1 MGLAAKGRQG
11 QWASNN
17 KVEAAVIQNFVKG
30 IVFGGVV
37 AGLGLGVVSE
47 LAPKVGGIA
56 SNEAAAPMEQPEVA
70 APAEVTVPKVTQAP
84 PVTEPAPAVVPAPSA
99 EPAPV
104 VVPEPAPQVAA
115 KAAPS
120 ETPAPE
126 AVVPAPEVK
135 AEAQAPTPA
144 APVMPPEVASEAP
157 LGLNA
162 PTEGPAPDILTQS
175 DPAAL
180 PGSPDAL
187 PDAAAGDALPS
198 LATAPPEPPAPEE
211 PLLAPAPA
219 PASPAPAQIVLD
231 PPVQSPLPEVTEPPQ
246 VMAPPVAE
254 TLAPAT
260 GLPKT
265 VDGVKTGRLPSI
277 GAAPAAETQ
286 AAPAEDATPLTKF
299 ARSFSN
305 DAGKPLFAVVLQD
318 TGAADL
324 DRAALAALPFAITFA
339 LDPLDPTAA
348 EAERIYRAGG
358 QEVVMLASGIP
369 KGANAGDLEQSFQAN
384 VAVLPEAV
392 AVMDIGAG
400 GFQDNRPLATQV
412 VPLIAE
418 QGRGLLT
425 FDKGLN
431 AADQVA
437 RRDGVP
443 AARIFRELDAAGEDT
458 PLIRRYLDRAAFKAA
473 QEGRV
478 VVLGTTRP
486 ETIAALMAWSVE
498 GRGASV
504 ALAPLT
510 AVLTK

>member
-11 QWASNN
+11 QVTSNN

-37 AGLGLGVVSE
+37 AGLGLGVASE
-47 LAPKVGGIA
+47 LAPKAGAPV
-56 SNEAAAPMEQPEVA
+56 SNQAAAPLVQSED
-70 APAEVTVPKVTQAP
+70 
-84 PVTEPAPAVVPAPSA
+84 PAPAPVASA
-99 EPAPV
+99 EPVAPV
-104 VVPEPAPQVAA
+104 APEVP
-115 KAAPS
+115 KAATAALP
-120 ETPAPE
+120 EAVQPAPE
-126 AVVPAPEVK
+126 AVASPEPASPGSANAEAVTPPVASAEVPQPEVVTPV
-135 AEAQAPTPA
+135 APALPEAVPT
-144 APVMPPEVASEAP
+144 PPEVASDAPAAPAAP
-157 LGLNA
+157 LEGTA
-162 PTEGPAPDILTQS
+162 PEILPKN

-180 PGSPDAL
+180 PAAPDAL
-187 PDAAAGDALPS
+187 PAAMGVDAAP
-198 LATAPPEPPAPEE
+198 LAEAPPAPKEPQE

-219 PASPAPAQIVLD
+219 PVAPAPAQIVMD
-231 PPVQSPLPEVTEPPQ
+231 PPVVVELPKVI
-246 VMAPPVAE
+246 APPAAAA
-254 TLAPAT
+254 LAPAT

-265 VDGVKTGRLPSI
+265 VDGVTTGRLPSI
-277 GAAPAAETQ
+277 GVAPAAE
-286 AAPAEDATPLTKF
+286 AEAEVAPVVDATPLTKF
-299 ARSFSN
+299 ARTFSN
-305 DAGKPLFAVVLQD
+305 DTGKPLFAVVLQD
-318 TGAADL
+318 SGAADL
-324 DRAALAALPFAITFA
+324 DRASLAALPFAITFA

-348 EAERIYRAGG
+348 AAEKIYRAGG

-369 KGANAGDLEQSFQAN
+369 KGANASDLEQSFQAN
-384 VAVLPEAV
+384 NEVLPETV
-392 AVMDIGAG
+392 AVMDIGDG
-400 GFQDNRPLATQV
+400 GFQDNRPLSTQV

-431 AADQVA
+431 AADQIA

-443 AARIFRELDAAGEDT
+443 AAVIFRELDAGGEDA

-486 ETIAALMAWSVE
+486 ETISALMEWSVE

-504 ALAPLT
+504 ALAPLS